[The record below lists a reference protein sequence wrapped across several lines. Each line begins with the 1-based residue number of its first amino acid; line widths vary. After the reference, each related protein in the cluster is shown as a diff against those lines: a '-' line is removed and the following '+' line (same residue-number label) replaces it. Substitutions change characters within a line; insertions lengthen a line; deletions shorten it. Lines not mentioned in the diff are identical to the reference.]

1 MRCCVKAQAKPL
13 VYTLSYMKNTLIIL
27 CCLFSVQS
35 IWSQDLEPI
44 SRDSLKTVL
53 IQLKALS
60 KTENIE
66 EALALKEFYEVHN
79 AKLENPLHGEI
90 VIKDAMKR
98 IEKTRTK
105 QERRTQFNY
114 GNTWSADPIEE
125 KVEVEPIEGGE
136 PGQANDVTE
145 PLTQIK
151 EVQVTDSD
159 VWRAKPE
166 QTSQGSSRVNTN
178 AVLTNRTD
186 SRILHSKL
194 IHVKG
199 LLKKS
204 RTASRVAWASLI
216 IPPAAIVIF
225 PVMIIVSSSKR
236 NQAYRLLD
244 SLQ

>member
-1 MRCCVKAQAKPL
+1 
-13 VYTLSYMKNTLIIL
+13 MKNTLIIL

-35 IWSQDLEPI
+35 IWSQDLETI

-98 IEKTRTK
+98 IEKTRKK
-105 QERRTQFNY
+105 QERRVQVDY
-114 GNTWSADPIEE
+114 GNTWSANPIED
-125 KVEVEPIEGGE
+125 KLEVEPIEEGE
-136 PGQANDVTE
+136 PGMAIDITE
-145 PLTQIK
+145 SNPQIK
-151 EVQVTDSD
+151 KVEATESD

-166 QTSQGSSRVNTN
+166 QTSKRSYKVNVN
-178 AVLTNRTD
+178 ALLTKQTD
-186 SRILHSKL
+186 SKILHAKL
-194 IHVKG
+194 THIKV

-204 RTASRVAWASLI
+204 RVASRVAWASIL

-225 PVMIIVSSSKR
+225 PVGMLVSSSKR

>member
-1 MRCCVKAQAKPL
+1 
-13 VYTLSYMKNTLIIL
+13 MKNTLIIL

-35 IWSQDLEPI
+35 IWSQDLETI

-98 IEKTRTK
+98 IEKTRKK
-105 QERRTQFNY
+105 QERRVQVDY
-114 GNTWSADPIEE
+114 GNTWSANPIED
-125 KVEVEPIEGGE
+125 KLEVEPIEEGE
-136 PGQANDVTE
+136 PGMAIDITE
-145 PLTQIK
+145 PNPQIK
-151 EVQVTDSD
+151 KVEATESD

-166 QTSQGSSRVNTN
+166 QTSKGSYKVNVN
-178 AVLTNRTD
+178 ALLTKQTD
-186 SRILHSKL
+186 SKILHARLTQIK
-194 IHVKG
+194 V

-204 RTASRVAWASLI
+204 RVASRVAWASIL

-225 PVMIIVSSSKR
+225 PVMIIVSSKKR
-236 NQAYRLLD
+236 DQAYRLLD